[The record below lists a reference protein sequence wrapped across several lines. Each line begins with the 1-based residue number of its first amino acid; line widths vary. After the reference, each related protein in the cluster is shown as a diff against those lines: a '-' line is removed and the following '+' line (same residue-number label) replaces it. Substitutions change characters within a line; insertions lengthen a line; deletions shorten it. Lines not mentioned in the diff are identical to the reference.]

1 LLDAKHITGS
11 SQYARSGD
19 LCRIFYEEID
29 SLYLLSLLLTAD
41 REKAEQCFLSGLE
54 DSVNGNPVF
63 KEWARSWAR
72 RTIIQ
77 NAVRVINPRPM
88 EEDAPSNFNSN
99 NKTLAVERAEVATV
113 LELGSFERF
122 VYVMSVLEHYSDQDC
137 SVLLGCT
144 LWDVIAARI
153 RTLQQIEVRR
163 NFTVSG
169 KCRLREGRT
178 A

>member
-1 LLDAKHITGS
+1 MV
-11 SQYARSGD
+11 
-19 LCRIFYEEID
+19 
-29 SLYLLSLLLTAD
+29 AD
-41 REKAEQCFLSGLE
+41 TRDQTLNRFE
-54 DSVNGNPVF
+54 
-63 KEWARSWAR
+63 R
-72 RTIIQ
+72 
-77 NAVRVINPRPM
+77 M
-88 EEDAPSNFNSN
+88 EEDAPSNFKSN